1 MQQSNFEQQ
10 GATAAGRVDIYAGI
24 HKAVRLFLCDTLTR
38 VARLDL
44 ENVDECTDTLR
55 QVRDLLEFCEHHIAN
70 EERFVHPAM
79 EARRPGSADGT
90 AAEHEHHAV
99 QVLAMRSEC
108 QTMETGTATER
119 EVAWRRLQRRLAQ
132 FTGDSLLHMAS
143 EEIVNNAVL
152 QACYTDAELIGLHQ
166 HILAA
171 IPPEEMAIDLR
182 WILKGSSP
190 AERFQIMAGIR
201 ADASPP
207 VFEAMLDLAR
217 QSLDA
222 GDWNRLA
229 AALAPVQTPIACPPV
244 AAAATRTAGNGP
256 GRSFSVAPPPAVPPG
271 ASTTVA
277 ASLRDCR

>member
-1 MQQSNFEQQ
+1 MQHSNFEQQ

-44 ENVDECTDTLR
+44 DNTDECGDTLR

-79 EARRPGSADGT
+79 ETRQPGSAADT

-99 QVLAMRSEC
+99 QVAAMRLDC
-108 QTMETGTATER
+108 QAMETGTAAAR
-119 EVAWRRLQRRLAQ
+119 NAAWRRLQRRLAQ
-132 FTGDSLLHMAS
+132 FTGDSLLHMES
-143 EEIVNNAVL
+143 EETVNNAVL
-152 QACYTDAELIGLHQ
+152 QSCYTDAELIDLHQ
-166 HILAA
+166 QILAA

-190 AERFQIMAGIR
+190 AERLQIMAGIR
-201 ADASPP
+201 ADAPPP

-222 GDWNRLA
+222 RDWNKLA
-229 AALAPVQTPIACPPV
+229 AELAPVQR
-244 AAAATRTAGNGP
+244 AA
-256 GRSFSVAPPPAVPPG
+256 
-271 ASTTVA
+271 
-277 ASLRDCR
+277 